1 MKYKDVIPYLFFGV
15 CTTIVNVLSYWLAV
29 HMLNFSVMFGTV
41 AAWVTA
47 VLFAYVTNRKWVFR
61 SEARG
66 KDILKE
72 FSSFFACRLITGV
85 IDWLCM
91 FIFVEL
97 LNWNDVIIKFLA
109 NCIVIVINYIAS
121 KLIIFKKN

>member
-1 MKYKDVIPYLFFGV
+1 
-15 CTTIVNVLSYWLAV
+15 
-29 HMLNFSVMFGTV
+29 MLNFSVMFGTV